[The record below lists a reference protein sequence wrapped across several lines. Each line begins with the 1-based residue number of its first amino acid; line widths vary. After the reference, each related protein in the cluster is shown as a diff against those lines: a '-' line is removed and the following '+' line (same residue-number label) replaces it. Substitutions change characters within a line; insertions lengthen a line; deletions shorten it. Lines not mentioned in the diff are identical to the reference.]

1 MLIELQPC
9 VIWGQEWKGEHI
21 LIRILAVLVFSCQM
35 WQRVR
40 TYNGNLSTEV
50 VFDFALLDG
59 IWGVF
64 VDDRGEL

>member
-1 MLIELQPC
+1 MCHLGSRMEGGGYPHTHPGSVSIFMSD
-9 VIWGQEWKGEHI
+9 VAK
-21 LIRILAVLVFSCQM
+21 
-35 WQRVR
+35 VR